1 MLCAELQQRQFE
13 LVQVATTPHSAQF
26 GALEEEPISIRI
38 RPLLDLQAAT
48 PDDAVNGC

>member
-26 GALEEEPISIRI
+26 GALEEEPIK
-38 RPLLDLQAAT
+38 T
-48 PDDAVNGC
+48 KK